1 MEQRQATCFKGK
13 DKKKNRCKEL
23 NWDEECE
30 NGNAKQIF

>member
-13 DKKKNRCKEL
+13 DKKNRCKEL

-30 NGNAKQIF
+30 NWNAKQIF